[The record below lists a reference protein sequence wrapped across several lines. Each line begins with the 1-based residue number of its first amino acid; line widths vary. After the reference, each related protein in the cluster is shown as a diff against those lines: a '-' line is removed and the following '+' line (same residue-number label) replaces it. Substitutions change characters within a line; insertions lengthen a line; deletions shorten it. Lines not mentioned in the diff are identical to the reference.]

1 MQGKQDPSQLAET
14 HQGVL
19 GAEGTV
25 VPLINSPRI
34 ALVDQRFCICFVNSR
49 VDLRHPHVPRWRNL
63 HLYAP
68 RRCKGGS
75 GERTSQGRRNT
86 CLRTAR
92 APRPTQGSSGRGKAL
107 LIRDQPLVSHWL
119 NTKLQATGLTPRN
132 EASRTNKKTN
142 WNRQQQPHCTVQER
156 QPVQVYSRQVREET
170 NRTTTVITKYTRCK
184 NQ

>member
-1 MQGKQDPSQLAET
+1 MQSKQDPSQVAET
-14 HQGVL
+14 HQGIL

-34 ALVDQRFCICFVNSR
+34 ALVDQRFCICSVNSR
-49 VDLRHPHVPRWRNL
+49 VDLHHPHVPRWRNL

-86 CLRTAR
+86 CLRTAS
-92 APRPTQGSSGRGKAL
+92 APRPTHGSSGRGKAL

-119 NTKLQATGLTPRN
+119 NTKLRATGLTPRKRGFKDQQEN
-132 EASRTNKKTN
+132 KLAQTATATLHCAETACAGLLKAS
-142 WNRQQQPHCTVQER
+142 
-156 QPVQVYSRQVREET
+156 
-170 NRTTTVITKYTRCK
+170 
-184 NQ
+184 